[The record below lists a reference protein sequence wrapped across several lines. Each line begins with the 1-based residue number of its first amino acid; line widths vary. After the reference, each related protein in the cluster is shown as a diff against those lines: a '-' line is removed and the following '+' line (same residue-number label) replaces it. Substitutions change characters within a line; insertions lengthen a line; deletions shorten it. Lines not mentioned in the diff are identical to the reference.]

1 MASGDRLSA
10 ACVDML
16 RSEIGRCVTLCNH
29 PVLSPGYIPSR
40 LLFIGTEDV
49 GDNQLRLETR
59 EQVHEKA
66 NLSGT
71 ESTRY
76 AALSYC
82 WGSPDDAERQCKTKT
97 HSLGAWHG
105 CIPDRYLSPV
115 VRDAVRLTRSLKIC
129 YLWVDALCII
139 QDDMDD
145 WQRESPLM
153 GSVYSNAYFTIMVLN
168 SATCQQGF
176 LTAGGPGEHV
186 PPSND
191 GELPSSADGKL
202 LADWKAAAWTSRG
215 WTFQEEKLSTR
226 AIYVGPERMY
236 FACTNWIAAEDSPE
250 ERALVKEKSV
260 PHMVK
265 KASTSE
271 RGIRSLMNYW
281 ELNMLPQY
289 SNRSFTRPQ
298 DKLQA
303 IASVAKCIGDHI
315 GYDYAA
321 GLWVQRMHIQLL
333 WHCRPAHAR
342 LADLIGDLRPGGPGF
357 IAPSW
362 SWARF
367 GTVRELSFRFSA
379 WKGGR
384 KEQRGLKREAQLD
397 VPVIENIGADR
408 YVQVQKGSLRMQTKV
423 MRLNEL
429 IVGSGALPEDAE
441 KFRYD
446 WSESGN
452 EQESLFR
459 AKLELVVIGSNT
471 GNGTA
476 EKQLYGIV
484 AYPAD
489 DATGTYFR
497 VGIFECPVQ
506 HQSRFEGVKSMESRT
521 ITII

>member
-16 RSEIGRCVTLCNH
+16 RSEIGRCVALCNH
-29 PVLSPGYIPSR
+29 PVLCQGYIPSR
-40 LLFIGTEDV
+40 LLFVGTED
-49 GDNQLRLETR
+49 GGENQVRLESR
-59 EQVHEKA
+59 EQVREKA
-66 NLSGT
+66 NFSGT

-82 WGSPDDAERQCKTKT
+82 WGSPDDVERQCKTET

-105 CIPDRYLSPV
+105 GIPDRYLSPV
-115 VRDAVRLTRSLKIC
+115 VRDAVRLTRSLNIC

-153 GSVYSNAYFTIMVLN
+153 GPVYSNAYFTIMVLN
-168 SATCQQGF
+168 SSTCQQGF
-176 LTAGGPGEHV
+176 LTARPGEHV

-191 GELPSSADGKL
+191 GGLPSSADGKL
-202 LADWKAAAWTSRG
+202 LADWRAAAWTSRG

-236 FACTNWIAAEDSPE
+236 FVCTNWIAAEDSPE

-260 PHMVK
+260 LHMVK
-265 KASTSE
+265 KASASE
-271 RGIRSLMNYW
+271 RGIRSLMSYW
-281 ELNMLPQY
+281 ELNMVPQY
-289 SNRSFTRPQ
+289 SNREFTRPQ

-333 WHCRPAHAR
+333 WHCKPAHAR
-342 LADLIGDLRPGGPGF
+342 LADLIGDLRPEGPGF

-367 GTVRELSFRFSA
+367 GTVRELKFQFSA
-379 WKGGR
+379 WKEGR
-384 KEQRGLKREAQLD
+384 KQQRGLKLEAQLD
-397 VPVIENIGADR
+397 VPVIENIGTDR
-408 YVQVQKGSLRMQTKV
+408 YVQVQRGSLQLQTKV
-423 MRLNEL
+423 MRLDES
-429 IVGSGALPEDAE
+429 GSGALPEDPG
-441 KFRYD
+441 KFCYD
-446 WSESGN
+446 WSGN
-452 EQESLFR
+452 EQDEQESHFR
-459 AKLELVVIGSNT
+459 AKLKLVVIGSNM

-476 EKQLYGIV
+476 EEQLYGIV

-489 DATGTYFR
+489 AATGTYFR
-497 VGIFECPVQ
+497 VGIFECPAQ
-506 HQSRFEGVKSMESRT
+506 PGSRFEEVKSMESRT